1 MRPTLAI
8 ATGTRIGPYEIL
20 TPLGAGGMGEVY
32 RARDARLGR
41 DVAIKVLPPDV
52 VHDADRR
59 ARFER
64 EARAVAALSHPNIL
78 ALHDIGVD
86 NDQLYVVTEL
96 LVGQSL
102 AERLADGALP
112 ARKAVEIAVAI
123 ARGLAAAH
131 GKGIAHRD
139 LKPANV
145 FLLADGHV
153 KILDFGLA
161 RSTTPD
167 DQGTTHTYAATNPG
181 TILGTAG
188 YMAPEQVRG
197 QQVDGRADL
206 FALGVVLYEMVAGR
220 QAFAR
225 DSTVETL
232 NAILKEE
239 PPELTTTRGDLPPTL
254 DRIVRH
260 CLEKNPAQRF
270 QSAHDVTFAL
280 ETLTGSG
287 ASPAAGASAASTL
300 PTRMPAGARVAWTA
314 AAIATASLATA
325 LLLPRHPAPNAPTAR
340 FLAIGAPHQ
349 RFFTH
354 AAPAISPD
362 GTTVAFWAPDTAG
375 RVQLWVRD
383 LGAPQARA
391 LPGTVINEHDTDGLQ
406 PAFSPD
412 GRALVVFMGGKLKR
426 ISLDGGSPQTLA
438 DAANPRGATWGA
450 GGQIV
455 YQPAVAGALHT
466 IPASG
471 GTPRPL
477 PEARPVDDRRAGPR
491 HPFFLPDGKHFLFSD
506 LARIYV
512 TSIDGGQP
520 ELLVEAASRA
530 EYAAGR
536 LLYVKD
542 GSLMAQPFD
551 PATRKLSGGPQ
562 RVAERVGS
570 GATSSIDSAFSTSTN
585 GVLAYW
591 EGLSVPLADIVWLDR
606 AGRRLGALGK
616 SAYYNML
623 SATAD
628 MSRLATEQTDP
639 QSNWYAADI
648 VDVQRGVS
656 NRISLNQI
664 DRVNALTPLLSR
676 DGSHLWFSG
685 APGIFRLDVGRES
698 PEPVGVNKGVVWL
711 TDVSSDGKW
720 LLYLTLGSATAGDI
734 WALPLSGE
742 PKPVPWLQTPAHEV
756 FGRFSP
762 DARWVAFVQRE
773 TEGYA
778 VYLDTFPTRGHRQ
791 RVSPGTGQRPM
802 WSSDGRRLFYLT
814 ADARMMEVQITAT
827 GDGVRVSPPVELF
840 RAPPVNAT
848 IERVAFWP
856 SPDGQRFLYVAR
868 QVDAIPQTINI
879 VLDWPATLNAPAR
892 LANVGQ

>member
-1 MRPTLAI
+1 LAL
-8 ATGTRIGPYEIL
+8 ASGTRLGPYEIL

-52 VHDADRR
+52 ARDADRR

-78 ALHDIGVD
+78 ALHDIGVED
-86 NDQLYVVTEL
+86 DQLFVVTEL

-102 AERLADGALP
+102 AERLAEGAVP
-112 ARKAVEIAVAI
+112 VRKAVEIAVAI

-145 FLLADGHV
+145 FLLADAQV

-161 RSTTPD
+161 RSVTPD
-167 DQGTTHTYAATNPG
+167 EQGTTHTYASTNPG

-206 FALGVVLYEMVAGR
+206 FALGVVLYEMITGQ

-239 PPELTTTRGDLPPTL
+239 PPELMTTRADLPPTF

-270 QSAHDVTFAL
+270 QSAHDVIFAL
-280 ETLTGSG
+280 ETLAGSS
-287 ASPAAGASAASTL
+287 ASVVAGVSTAAAL
-300 PTRMPAGARVAWTA
+300 PKRALTSGRVAWTV
-314 AAIATASLATA
+314 AAIATAA
-325 LLLPRHPAPNAPTAR
+325 LVAALVLPRRPAPDARTAR

-362 GTTVAFWAPDTAG
+362 GTTVAFWAPDVDG
-375 RVQLWVRD
+375 RIQLWVRD
-383 LGAPQARA
+383 LGTPQPRV
-391 LPGTVINEHDTDGLQ
+391 LPNTVITEHDADGLQ
-406 PAFSPD
+406 VAFSPD
-412 GRALVVFMGGKLKR
+412 GRALVAFMGGKLKR

-438 DAANPRGATWGA
+438 DASQPRGATWGVT
-450 GGQIV
+450 GQIV
-455 YQPAVAGALHT
+455 YQPAVGGALYV
-466 IPASG
+466 IAASG

-477 PEARPVDDRRAGPR
+477 PEAKPLDDRRAGPR

-512 TSIDGGQP
+512 TSVDGGQP
-520 ELLVEAASRA
+520 QLLVEAGSRA

-542 GSLMAQPFD
+542 GSLLAQPFD
-551 PATRKLSGGPQ
+551 PASRKLSGDPQ
-562 RVAERVGS
+562 RVVERVGS
-570 GATSSIDSAFSTSTN
+570 GATSSVDSAFSVSTN
-585 GVLAYW
+585 GTLAYW
-591 EGLSVPLADIVWLDR
+591 EGRSVPLADIVWLDR
-606 AGRRLGALGK
+606 AGRRLSTLGK
-616 SAYYNML
+616 SANYNTL

-628 MSRLATEQTDP
+628 MTRIATEQSDRQT
-639 QSNWYAADI
+639 NWYAADI

-664 DRVNALTPLLSR
+664 DRVNALTPMLSR

-685 APGIFRLDVGRES
+685 APGIFRLDVGREL
-698 PEPVGVNKGVVWL
+698 PQLIGVNQGVVWL

-720 LLYLTLGSATAGDI
+720 LLYMSLGAATAGDI
-734 WALPLSGE
+734 WALPLSGD

-756 FGRFSP
+756 FARFSP
-762 DARWVAFVQRE
+762 DAKWIAFVQRDAD
-773 TEGYA
+773 GYA
-778 VYLDTFPTRGHRQ
+778 VYLDAFPTRGQRQ
-791 RVSPGTGQRPM
+791 RVSPGSGQRPM
-802 WSSDGRRLFYLT
+802 WSSDGRSLFYLT
-814 ADARMMEVQITAT
+814 SEFRMMEVQVAPAPE
-827 GDGVRVSPPVELF
+827 GLRVSPPVELF
-840 RAPPVNAT
+840 RAPTPNTT
-848 IERVAFWP
+848 IERVVFWP
-856 SPDGQRFLYVAR
+856 SPDSQRFLYVAR
-868 QVDAIPQTINI
+868 QDEAIPRTINI
-879 VLDWPATLNAPAR
+879 VLDWPALLSAPVRSAR
-892 LANVGQ
+892 MSQ

>member
-1 MRPTLAI
+1 MRDGFVSLAP
-8 ATGTRIGPYEIL
+8 GTRLGPYEIV

-41 DVAIKVLPPDV
+41 DVAIKVLPADV
-52 VHDADRR
+52 ASDADRR

-78 ALHDIGVD
+78 ALHDIGID
-86 NDQLYVVTEL
+86 HEQLFVVTEL
-96 LVGQSL
+96 LEGQSL
-102 AERLADGALP
+102 AERLADGAVP
-112 ARKAVEIAVAI
+112 FRKALEIAVEIS
-123 ARGLAAAH
+123 RGLAAAH

-161 RSTTPD
+161 RSVTPD
-167 DQGTTHTYAATNPG
+167 DGDATHTYASTNPG

-206 FALGVVLYEMVAGR
+206 FALGVVLYEMVTGR

-239 PPELTTTRGDLPPTL
+239 PPELTSTRAGLPPML

-270 QSAHDVTFAL
+270 QSAHDVIFAL
-280 ETLTGSG
+280 ETLAGSS
-287 ASPAAGASAASTL
+287 ASVAAGTSTL
-300 PTRMPAGARVAWTA
+300 AAPPKRTLTNARVAWTM
-314 AAIATASLATA
+314 AAIVFAA
-325 LLLPRHPAPNAPTAR
+325 LVSAMVLLRRPAPDPRTAR
-340 FLAIGAPHQ
+340 FVAIGAPHD

-362 GTTVAFWAPDTAG
+362 GTTVAFWAPDAAG
-375 RVQLWVRD
+375 RIQLWVRD
-383 LGAPQARA
+383 LGTPQARV
-391 LPGTVINEHDTDGLQ
+391 LPDTVITEHDADGLQ

-412 GRALVVFMGGKLKR
+412 GRALVAFMAGKLKR

-438 DAANPRGATWGA
+438 DGSQPRGATWGA
-450 GGQIV
+450 DGQIV
-455 YQPAVAGALHT
+455 YQPAVGGALYV
-466 IPASG
+466 IAASG
-471 GTPRPL
+471 GAPRPL
-477 PEARPVDDRRAGPR
+477 PEAKPLDDRRAGPR

-512 TSIDGGQP
+512 TSVEGGQP
-520 ELLVEAASRA
+520 QLLVEASSRA

-542 GSLMAQPFD
+542 GSLLAQPFD
-551 PATRKLSGGPQ
+551 PSSRKLSGDPQ
-562 RVAERVGS
+562 RVVENVGS
-570 GATSSIDSAFSTSTN
+570 GATSSIDSAFSVSTN
-585 GVLAYW
+585 GTLAYW
-591 EGLSVPLADIVWLDR
+591 EGRSVPLAEIVWLDR
-606 AGRRLGALGK
+606 TGRRLGTLGK
-616 SAYYNML
+616 SAHYNTL
-623 SATAD
+623 SATSD
-628 MSRLATEQTDP
+628 LSRIATEQMDRQT
-639 QSNWYAADI
+639 NWYVADV

-664 DRVNALTPLLSR
+664 DRLNALTPMLSR
-676 DGSHLWFSG
+676 DGSHVWFSG
-685 APGIFRLDVGRES
+685 APGIFRLDVGREL
-698 PEPVGVNKGVVWL
+698 PELVGVNERVVWV

-720 LLYLTLGSATAGDI
+720 LLYMTLGAATAGDL

-742 PKPVPWLQTPAHEV
+742 AKPVPWLQTAAHEV

-762 DARWVAFVQRE
+762 DGKWIAFVQRE
-773 TEGYA
+773 ADGYA
-778 VYLDTFPTRGHRQ
+778 VYLDAFPTRGQRQ

-814 ADARMMEVQITAT
+814 SEFRMMEVQVTPARE
-827 GDGVRVSPPVELF
+827 GLRVSPPVELF
-840 RAPPVNAT
+840 RAPTPNTT
-848 IERVAFWP
+848 IERVVFWP
-856 SPDGQRFLYVAR
+856 SPDAQRFLYVAR
-868 QVDAIPQTINI
+868 QDEAIPRTINV
-879 VLDWPATLNAPAR
+879 VLDWPAVLNAPVR
-892 LANVGQ
+892 RTR

>member
-1 MRPTLAI
+1 LAL
-8 ATGTRIGPYEIL
+8 ASGTRLGPYEIL

-52 VHDADRR
+52 ARDADRR

-64 EARAVAALSHPNIL
+64 EARAVASLSHPNIL
-78 ALHDIGVD
+78 ALYDIGVD
-86 NDQLYVVTEL
+86 RDQLYVVTEL
-96 LVGQSL
+96 LEGRTL
-102 AERLADGALP
+102 AERLAEGALP
-112 ARKAVEIAVAI
+112 LRKAVEIAIEI
-123 ARGLAAAH
+123 ARGLGAAH
-131 GKGIAHRD
+131 SKGIAHRD
-139 LKPANV
+139 LKPANI
-145 FLLADGHV
+145 FLLADGQV

-161 RSTTPD
+161 RSAAPD
-167 DQGTTHTYAATNPG
+167 EAGATQTYASTNPG

-197 QQVDGRADL
+197 QPVDGRADL
-206 FALGVVLYEMVAGR
+206 FALGVVLYEMVTGQ

-239 PPELTTTRGDLPPTL
+239 PPELTTTRADLPPTL

-270 QSAHDVTFAL
+270 QSAHDVIFAL
-280 ETLTGSG
+280 ETLTGSS
-287 ASPAAGASAASTL
+287 ASVVAGSNIVAPPKRTLTSAGVVWA
-300 PTRMPAGARVAWTA
+300 V
-314 AAIATASLATA
+314 AAIATAA
-325 LLLPRHPAPNAPTAR
+325 LVVAMVLLRPPAPDARTAR

-362 GTTVAFWAPDTAG
+362 GTTVAFWAPDAAG
-375 RVQLWVRD
+375 RTQLWVRD
-383 LGAPQARA
+383 LGTPQARA
-391 LPGTVINEHDTDGLQ
+391 LPDTVITEHDADGLQ

-412 GRALVVFMGGKLKR
+412 GRALVAFLGGKLKR

-438 DAANPRGATWGA
+438 DASQPRGATWGVD
-450 GGQIV
+450 GQIV
-455 YQPAVAGALHT
+455 YQPAVGGALYM
-466 IPASG
+466 IAASG

-477 PEARPVDDRRAGPR
+477 PEAKPLDDRRAGPR

-512 TSIDGGQP
+512 TSVDGGQP
-520 ELLVEAASRA
+520 QLLVEASSRA

-542 GSLMAQPFD
+542 SSLLAQPFD
-551 PATRKLSGGPQ
+551 PASRKLSGDPQ
-562 RVAERVGS
+562 RVVEQVGS
-570 GATSSIDSAFSTSTN
+570 GATSSIDSAFSVSTN
-585 GVLAYW
+585 GTLAYW
-591 EGLSVPLADIVWLDR
+591 EGRSVPLAEIVWLDR
-606 AGRRLGALGK
+606 AGRRLGTLGK
-616 SAYYNML
+616 SAYYNSM

-628 MSRLATEQTDP
+628 MSRLATEQTDR
-639 QSNWYAADI
+639 QSNWYASDI

-685 APGIFRLDVGRES
+685 APGIFRLDVGREL
-698 PEPVGVNKGVVWL
+698 PELVGVNQGVVWL

-720 LLYLTLGSATAGDI
+720 LLYMTLGSATAGDI

-742 PKPVPWLQTPAHEV
+742 AKPVPWLQSPAHEV
-756 FGRFSP
+756 FARFSP
-762 DARWVAFVQRE
+762 DARWIAFVQRE
-773 TEGYA
+773 ADGYA
-778 VYLDTFPTRGHRQ
+778 VYLDAFPTRGQRQ
-791 RVSPGTGQRPM
+791 RVSPGGGQRPM

-814 ADARMMEVQITAT
+814 PEYRMMEVQVAPAPE
-827 GDGVRVSPPVELF
+827 GLRVSPPVDLF
-840 RAPPVNAT
+840 RAPTPNST
-848 IERVAFWP
+848 IERVVFWP
-856 SPDGQRFLYVAR
+856 APDNQRFLYIAR
-868 QVDAIPQTINI
+868 QDEAIPRTINI
-879 VLDWPATLNAPAR
+879 VLDWPALLNAPAR
-892 LANVGQ
+892 RARMGE